1 MPRSGIDQP
10 VVWDQ
15 SSTATGITKA
25 PAAAP
30 CQLAAPNSCFVEG
43 AGPLTPNSEG
53 IIGQRKMLELK

>member
-1 MPRSGIDQP
+1 MPRSGIHQP

-30 CQLAAPNSCFVEG
+30 SQLAAPNSCFVEG